1 MAYQRATLKQADLA
15 RYAKA
20 LRGAGI
26 ADFRVIVHPDGK
38 HEIVAG
44 KADSAVMGPDPDEL
58 LE

>member
-1 MAYQRATLKQADLA
+1 MAYQRAVLKQSDLA

-44 KADSAVMGPDPDEL
+44 KSEAAQLGPDPDEL
-58 LE
+58 LR